1 MSLRDTLRNL
11 TLDRLRVL
19 PPRQRWLLIGG
30 GVATLFILYLALWL
44 PVQRELSRLRTLVP
58 QEKTQLAQM
67 KVQAMEINRLR
78 ANGRMPMAGGN
89 LLATL
94 EQSAVTNGIRGR
106 ITRMEPEGNNG
117 ARLSLDGVHFNALVS
132 WLASLQNQGGVRIE
146 KAVFEAQ
153 PALAGTV
160 NARLVLRSTGG

>member
-1 MSLRDTLRNL
+1 MNLQDTLRNF
-11 TLDRLRVL
+11 TLDRLRAL

-30 GVATLFILYLALWL
+30 VVAILFILYLALWL

-58 QEKTQLAQM
+58 QEKVQLAQM

-78 ANGRMPMAGGN
+78 ASGRMPAPGGN
-89 LLATL
+89 LLAIL
-94 EQSAVTNGIRGR
+94 EQSATASGIRAR

-117 ARLSLDGVHFNALVS
+117 ARLSLDGVHFNALIS

-146 KAVFEAQ
+146 KATFEAQ
-153 PALAGTV
+153 PTLAGTV
-160 NARLVLRSTGG
+160 NARLVLRSGG